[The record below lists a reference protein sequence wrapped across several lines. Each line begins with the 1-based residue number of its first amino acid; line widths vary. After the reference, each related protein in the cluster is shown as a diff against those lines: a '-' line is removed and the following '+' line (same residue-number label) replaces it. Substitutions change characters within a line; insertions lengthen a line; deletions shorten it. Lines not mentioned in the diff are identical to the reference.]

1 MKNSNKYLY
10 LIFVVLGFIFLRSSY
25 GKVSGGVF
33 VSGLGETLTKLASKN
48 PYAWYKSFLEN
59 VAIPN
64 ATTFGQLTMWGE
76 VFAGMAIFL
85 SAIFLLVKPGSK
97 MVYTILLLGLVV
109 GAFLN
114 GIFWLAAGYTSPSTD
129 GLNLVM
135 FFVELVGVV
144 FVMKSLGKDG
154 K

>member
-1 MKNSNKYLY
+1 MKNSSKFLY
-10 LIFVVLGFIFLRSSY
+10 LIFIVLGFVFLRSAY
-25 GKVSGGVF
+25 GKVMGGVF
-33 VSGLGETLTKLASKN
+33 VSGLGETLTKMASKN
-48 PYAWYKSFLEN
+48 PFAWYKSFLET

-76 VFAGMAIFL
+76 VFAGLAIFC
-85 SAIFLLVKPGSK
+85 SAVYLLLKQNNKIVH
-97 MVYTILLLGLVV
+97 ILLLLGLVV

-114 GIFWLAAGYTSPSTD
+114 GVFWLAAGYTSPSTD

-135 FFVELVGVV
+135 FFVELVGIV
-144 FVMKSLGKDG
+144 FVLKSLGKDG